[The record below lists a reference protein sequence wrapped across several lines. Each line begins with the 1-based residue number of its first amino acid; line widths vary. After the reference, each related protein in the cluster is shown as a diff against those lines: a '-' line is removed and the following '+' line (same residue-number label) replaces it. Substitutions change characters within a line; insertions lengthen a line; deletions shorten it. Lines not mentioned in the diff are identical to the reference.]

1 METALSLS
9 LLKGANDVVK
19 QTERQQQQRAGLV
32 ITYQQQIFLK
42 APESDCQ

>member
-1 METALSLS
+1 M
-9 LLKGANDVVK
+9 LLNRL
-19 QTERQQQQRAGLV
+19 ERQQQQRAGLV